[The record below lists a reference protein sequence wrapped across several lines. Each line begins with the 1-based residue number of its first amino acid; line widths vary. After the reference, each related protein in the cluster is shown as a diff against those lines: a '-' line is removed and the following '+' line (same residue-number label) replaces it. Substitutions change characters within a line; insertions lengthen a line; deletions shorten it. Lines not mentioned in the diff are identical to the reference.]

1 MTSCDKLRGGAHNR
15 QSADVRMGQPTYG
28 NAYVSYPESIGIEK
42 ETRGTETSKYPEEE
56 KETSIP
62 SVAASE
68 RGRAQTTVYCGV
80 EDHSEGK
87 AWIAEALWNEPPKEV
102 RVL

>member
-1 MTSCDKLRGGAHNR
+1 MS
-15 QSADVRMGQPTYG
+15 
-28 NAYVSYPESIGIEK
+28 ESIAHEK

-68 RGRAQTTVYCGV
+68 RGRAQTVVYYGV
-80 EDHSEGK
+80 VDHSQRM
-87 AWIAEALWNEPPKEV
+87 AWIAEALWKEPPKEV
-102 RVL
+102 IVL

>member
-1 MTSCDKLRGGAHNR
+1 MLK
-15 QSADVRMGQPTYG
+15 
-28 NAYVSYPESIGIEK
+28 YPQVNQIACEK

-68 RGRAQTTVYCGV
+68 RGRAQTVVYYGA
-80 EDHSEGK
+80 EDHSQCM
-87 AWIAEALWNEPPKEV
+87 AWIAEALWKEPPKEV
-102 RVL
+102 IVL

>member
-1 MTSCDKLRGGAHNR
+1 
-15 QSADVRMGQPTYG
+15 MGQPTYG
-28 NAYVSYPESIGIEK
+28 NAYVSYTESIGIEK

-68 RGRAQTTVYCGV
+68 RGRAQTVVYYGV
-80 EDHSEGK
+80 EDHSQCM
-87 AWIAEALWNEPPKEV
+87 AWIAEALWKEPPKEV
-102 RVL
+102 IVL